1 MFIIVN
7 IAVLFLINKLILIFQ
22 KKKKKNEMSPKTIKI
37 TKIYPQNHLKDENT
51 SQNL

>member
-7 IAVLFLINKLILIFQ
+7 IAVLFLINKLLLLVP
-22 KKKKKNEMSPKTIKI
+22 KKKKNEMSPKTIKI
-37 TKIYPQNHLKDENT
+37 TKIYPRNHLKDENT